1 MTQLLFFGRLRDIAG
16 YSATTRDLPA
26 SVGTVAELRAWIRGE
41 DPLLGA
47 AISAPEV
54 RVAVNQAMCI
64 NEQDCIRGAYEIA
77 FMPPLSGG

>member
-16 YSATTRDLPA
+16 YSAIIRDLPA
-26 SVGTVAELRAWIRGE
+26 SVSTVADLRAWMRDE
-41 DPLLGA
+41 DPLLGG

-54 RVAVNQAMCI
+54 RIAVNQAICV
-64 NEQDCIRGAYEIA
+64 NEQECIRGAYEIA